1 MTLTQKFC
9 NFLNAIFFRLTG
21 KAIGSNS
28 NQLSLPDLSEQQEL
42 LAEEEKGEDFEE
54 KINVVQRTLMS
65 RLYKMEQE
73 IAVFEDDFPAEYN
86 EFYQRIE
93 SLRASY
99 NTSLEELQKLLT
111 FEIDPESNTSKIS
124 EVVKLEHEIRKFID
138 STVKFH
144 VITKRLE
151 RLIKKL
157 NILYNVSLSHS
168 KESDKEKVRIQLEYI
183 IQAEKKVVDD
193 FKNSHHIL
201 MDKQLK
207 ERVIELLSYLDYE
220 VFKCSIRNSSQMPRD
235 IISRL
240 ALSECFEDFDYAS
253 SFTAFIKDELSDLIE
268 LLPLIDDVQE
278 KILKGKSENLVL
290 EITYSVNS
298 EEKFLEVDFWSK
310 FLEFESTLIQTMKIS
325 NVEKEKTTIKIIDR
339 MNVKVEENEVL
350 TQPIAIAINAL
361 TSIFATTQDNRIL
374 LLIKFLKNL
383 SKEITYREIYFLL
396 ILFDIIGII
405 ENTPNDLISHI
416 KKYLSLCPYNK
427 KDIEEKKQKVF
438 DVPNKEYVVAFVLDN
453 YMDET
458 VRDLKSL
465 KFDFK
470 IENGKV
476 FVNSFYFKG
485 EGLENLLS
493 SLKNNTIN
501 A

>member
-1 MTLTQKFC
+1 MTFTQKFH

-21 KAIGSNS
+21 KVIGSNS
-28 NQLSLPDLSEQQEL
+28 DQLSLPDLSEQQEV

-93 SLRASY
+93 SLRVSY

-111 FEIDPESNTSKIS
+111 FEIDPESNTSKID

-157 NILYNVSLSHS
+157 NILYNTSLSHS

-183 IQAEKKVVDD
+183 IRAEKKIVDD

-220 VFKCSIRNSSQMPRD
+220 VFKCSVRNSSQMPND

-240 ALSECFEDFDYAS
+240 ILSECFEDFDYAS
-253 SFTAFIKDELSDLIE
+253 AFTAFIKDELSDLIE
-268 LLPLIDDVQE
+268 LLPLISDGQR
-278 KILKGKSENLVL
+278 KLLKGKSENLVL
-290 EITYSVNS
+290 EITYSDNS
-298 EEKFLEVDFWSK
+298 EEKFLDAGFWNK

-325 NVEKEKTTIKIIDR
+325 NIEKEKTTIKIIDR
-339 MNVKVEENEVL
+339 MNVKVEDNEVL
-350 TQPIAIAINAL
+350 TQPITIATNAL

-383 SKEITYREIYFLL
+383 SEEITYREIYFLL

-405 ENTPNDLISHI
+405 ENTPNCLISHI
-416 KKYLSLCPYNK
+416 KKYFSLCPYNK

-438 DVPNKEYVVAFVLDN
+438 DVPNKEYVVAFALDN

-493 SLKNNTIN
+493 SLKNNTMN